1 MKKLEVSEQ
10 FVKEAYESACQ
21 IWKKRIEA
29 EFPSLFE
36 VKWEKGKWYKL
47 TWDNGQAIAY
57 VNSDGTKD
65 GCTGGTRGFGIRNGG
80 IWYDT
85 YNGFWGGSG
94 TTKRE
99 LATPQ
104 EVESMIWKEAE
115 KRGIGKDTKLDE
127 CLVNGNT
134 IWINDGA
141 YDILYRAEDD
151 TLWNTSGCIYNQGK
165 FATPLDPNKEIKET
179 ISRLEKEL
187 KELKEKVSPTQDI
200 GW

>member
-1 MKKLEVSEQ
+1 MKLEVSEQ
-10 FVKEAYESACQ
+10 FVREAHESACQ
-21 IWKKRIEA
+21 TWKQKIEE

-36 VKWEKGKWYKL
+36 VKPIIGKWFKRSNTENDFMAIVFDSNLGDGMKGYGVDYKGNWL
-47 TWDNGQAIAY
+47 YNNIDLCASTWEDYREA
-57 VNSDGTKD
+57 
-65 GCTGGTRGFGIRNGG
+65 
-80 IWYDT
+80 
-85 YNGFWGGSG
+85 
-94 TTKRE
+94 TTD
-99 LATPQ
+99 
-104 EVESMIWKEAE
+104 EVKQMLWKEAE

-187 KELKEKVSPTQDI
+187 EELKEKVSPTQGI